1 MRISD
6 WSSDVCS
13 SDLGEPADGGADLRI
28 AARPAEARARLLSE
42 VLVRV
47 VAVITI
53 LLCHAPEG
61 GPRHCRCP
69 ETLSEAVV
77 PGLVPGT
84 QCPRRLKIL
93 PLRGEAFAAG
103 GDAIVARH
111 QIGRASCRER
121 V

>member
-1 MRISD
+1 MPAAVEPKAKVAGAD
-6 WSSDVCS
+6 N
-13 SDLGEPADGGADLRI
+13 LGGEPADGGADLRI

-61 GPRHCRCP
+61 GPRLCRCP

-77 PGLVPGT
+77 PGLVPGRSAERRVG
-84 QCPRRLKIL
+84 QESGCP
-93 PLRGEAFAAG
+93 
-103 GDAIVARH
+103 
-111 QIGRASCRER
+111 GRSLW
-121 V
+121 

>member
-1 MRISD
+1 MPAAVEPKAKVAGAD
-6 WSSDVCS
+6 N
-13 SDLGEPADGGADLRI
+13 LGGEPADGGADLRI

-69 ETLSEAVV
+69 ETLSEAVRSEESRV
-77 PGLVPGT
+77 GKAWVST
-84 QCPRRLKIL
+84 
-93 PLRGEAFAAG
+93 
-103 GDAIVARH
+103 
-111 QIGRASCRER
+111 CRSR
-121 V
+121 WSPYH